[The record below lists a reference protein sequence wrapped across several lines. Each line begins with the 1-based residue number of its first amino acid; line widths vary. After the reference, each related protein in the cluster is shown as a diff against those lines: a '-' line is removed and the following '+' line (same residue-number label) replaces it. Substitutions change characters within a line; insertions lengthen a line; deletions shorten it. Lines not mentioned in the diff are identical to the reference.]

1 MIEEDFY
8 ATIKLKTG
16 EEIFGKVIVSEEHE
30 ETIVLVHTPVTISEI
45 KSRSGIAGY
54 KLEPWLK
61 TSSEDLFVINF
72 ENILT
77 ISESK
82 DVEMIVMHQR
92 FVETYSKYKNKKS
105 PKLTR
110 KMGYLSNIDDAKK
123 LLEKLY
129 KM

>member
-8 ATIKLKTG
+8 ATLKLKSG
-16 EEIFGKVIVSEEHE
+16 EEIFGKVIVSEEQE
-30 ETIVLVHTPVTISEI
+30 ECIILIHTPVTICEL

-61 TSSEDLFVINF
+61 TSSEDLFVIKF

-82 DVEMIVMHQR
+82 DIEMITMHQR
-92 FVETYSKYKNKKS
+92 FVETYSRYKNKKS

-110 KMGYLSNIDDAKK
+110 KMGYLSNVDDAKK

-129 KM
+129 KL